1 MTSQLIVDRNCPI
14 DNLERER
21 RSLLT
26 IGTEVV
32 EMQLVMKRLVELFGI
47 KASIV
52 DVEDHPAYIA
62 AQSRLLTA
70 ELAAGRIIIDGA
82 YEEQ

>member
-1 MTSQLIVDRNCPI
+1 
-14 DNLERER
+14 
-21 RSLLT
+21 
-26 IGTEVV
+26 
-32 EMQLVMKRLVELFGI
+32 MQLVMKRLVELFEI

-52 DVEDHPAYIA
+52 DVEDHPEYMA
-62 AQSRLLTA
+62 AQSRLLAA

>member
-32 EMQLVMKRLVELFGI
+32 EMQLVMKRLVELFEI

-52 DVEDHPAYIA
+52 DVEDHPEYMA
-62 AQSRLLTA
+62 AQSRLLAA